1 MRLTQRLLLGA
12 LLVVGFLAALIV
24 TVVDRQFT
32 ARLSEDATT
41 FLAREARLVGDLW
54 DREPG
59 DPDALADRTGSALGR
74 RVTLVDPTGRVVAVA
89 EAACWGEIA
98 TARRGVGGFGYD
110 PLFIVP
116 EYHRTF
122 GELSGAVKAVV
133 SHRARALRAMIPQ
146 IVARFSPG

>member
-74 RVTLVDPTGRVVAVA
+74 RVTLVDPTGRVVGDSEFDELALTTLQNHATRPEVAAAVRS
-89 EAACWGEIA
+89 GIGM
-98 TARRGVGGFGYD
+98 ARRAPD
-110 PLFIVP
+110 P
-116 EYHRTF
+116 RCD
-122 GELSGAVKAVV
+122 
-133 SHRARALRAMIPQ
+133 
-146 IVARFSPG
+146 SPNDSSSAHS